1 MKKALQSLVVPVCA
15 SFSSYLCDMLLIVR
29 DARYACQ
36 VAAEDGTMQIVTK
49 TGLED
54 RSAGVSAH
62 FLREETCG
70 RYYSI
75 V

>member
-1 MKKALQSLVVPVCA
+1 MKNGLQTLVVAVCA
-15 SFSSYLCDMLLIVR
+15 PFSSYLYDMLLILR
-29 DARYACQ
+29 DARYVRQ
-36 VAAEDGTMQIVTK
+36 VAAEDRTMQIATK